1 MKTTPGN
8 HRMGNDRALTDVELR
23 GYSSPRTS
31 PFISEAL
38 MSLHDRLSEDLK
50 LAMKSRDQLRV
61 DVIRMIKAAVMN
73 KEMEIKNDLDDAEMS
88 RVMTTMI
95 KQRRESVEQF
105 EKGNRAELAA
115 KERQEITIL
124 ESYLPQAL
132 STEQLSSVV
141 DAVIQETGAQSLKE
155 MGAVMKAVMV
165 RVAGQLVDGKQISDL
180 VRAKLQ

>member
-1 MKTTPGN
+1 MK
-8 HRMGNDRALTDVELR
+8 
-23 GYSSPRTS
+23 GYSPPSDEPTHPRR
-31 PFISEAL
+31 P
-38 MSLHDRLSEDLK
+38 MSLHDRLTEDLK
-50 LAMKSRDQLRV
+50 LAMKSRDQLRM

-73 KEMEIKNDLDDAEMS
+73 REMEIKKDLDDAEMS

-115 KERQEITIL
+115 KERQEISIL

-132 STEQLSSVV
+132 SLEQLSTVV
-141 DAVIQETGAQSLKE
+141 DAVIQETGALSLKE

-165 RVAGQLVDGKQISDL
+165 RVAGQPVDGKQISEL
-180 VRAKLQ
+180 VRAKLK

>member
-1 MKTTPGN
+1 
-8 HRMGNDRALTDVELR
+8 
-23 GYSSPRTS
+23 
-31 PFISEAL
+31 
-38 MSLHDRLSEDLK
+38 MSLHDRLTEDLK
-50 LAMKSRDQLRV
+50 LAMKARDQLRM

-73 KEMEIKNDLDDAEMS
+73 KELELKKDLDDAEMS

-132 STEQLSSVV
+132 SLEQLASVV
-141 DAVIQETGAQSLKE
+141 DAAIQEVGACSLKE

-165 RVAGQLVDGKQISDL
+165 RVAGQTVDGKQVSEL